1 MALPITIP
9 QLVNLHCDFSVANEE
24 DGGGIFTFP
33 LMANPPVDPSPSSSL
48 NQGRRVGAGNGVSGS
63 GIRHRSRRH
72 KLDEDEGSNAVFFG
86 EWLSASSPM
95 SLRGEYFVSFA

>member
-1 MALPITIP
+1 M
-9 QLVNLHCDFSVANEE
+9 
-24 DGGGIFTFP
+24 
-33 LMANPPVDPSPSSSL
+33 
-48 NQGRRVGAGNGVSGS
+48 GAGNGVSGS